1 MRKCSAVA
9 IILAIVIG
17 ATAQVA
23 FNPEQQKQ
31 YAKCTAAAQKVQEEL
46 GSLVRLVTGP
56 EFSAEKAK
64 QQAIAVRA
72 SYMSMHTEH
81 KALMEPL
88 AGDQAKA
95 VEARKTRMDQAC
107 TRIRASLKELELAT
121 ALPNPDPKS
130 LAKHAQAI
138 ESAMNDWQKEHQAIG
153 QEMGAVAK

>member
-1 MRKCSAVA
+1 MWKCSAVA
-9 IILAIVIG
+9 IILATVVG
-17 ATAQVA
+17 AAAQVA

-31 YAKCTAAAQKVQEEL
+31 FAKCTVAAQKVQEEVGNL
-46 GSLVRLVTGP
+46 FRLANGP

-64 QQAIAVRA
+64 QQAAKVRD
-72 SYMSMHTEH
+72 SYMVMHEQH

-107 TRIRASLKELELAT
+107 TRIRASLKELELAA
-121 ALPNPDPKS
+121 ALPNPDAKS

-138 ESAMNDWQKEHQAIG
+138 ESAMNEWQKEHHAIG
-153 QEMGAVAK
+153 REMRAVAR